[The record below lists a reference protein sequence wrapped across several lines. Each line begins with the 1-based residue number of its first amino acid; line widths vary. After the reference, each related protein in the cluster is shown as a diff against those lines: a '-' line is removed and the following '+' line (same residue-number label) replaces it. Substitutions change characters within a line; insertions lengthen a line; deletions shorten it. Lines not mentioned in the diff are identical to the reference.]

1 MINFLILKLSAMK
14 TTLIIPLFLLTTVLF
29 SQNKTDAHEKI
40 PEQLNGTWEI
50 DLPGEGDIPSQIF
63 RWVFKKTTEE
73 MGESEFHWLFK
84 RKEDPKYITVGV
96 FVSDFVDG
104 NTIRTSLIKAGSMQ
118 KELMKMEFYDEVKWY
133 YPGDPMFGKF
143 HQEEFYIFEIKENAL
158 LLKEGNNDEV
168 QKYSKVE

>member
-1 MINFLILKLSAMK
+1 MK
-14 TTLIIPLFLLTTVLF
+14 TTLIIPLFLLTTLLF
-29 SQNKTDAHEKI
+29 SQNKTDDLEKI
-40 PEQLNGTWEI
+40 PDQLTGTWEI
-50 DLPGEGDIPSQIF
+50 VLPGEGEIPSQIF
-63 RWVFKKTTEE
+63 RWVFNKTSGNN
-73 MGESEFHWLFK
+73 GESEFHWLFK
-84 RKEDPKYITVGV
+84 RKEDPKYITVAV
-96 FVSDFVDG
+96 LVSDFFVDG